1 MRGEERLLLAL
12 VFWPLAMPGLTH
24 REIFRNEQVAV
35 MELTILPGET
45 EPLHAHGN
53 YVSVQMSDAIAE
65 VTEEGTAARKVSLH
79 RGDVL
84 FRAPFRHAVKN
95 VGTTEIRAI
104 RIDFL
109 GPGRPGQPLW
119 ENAGLSPNY
128 KVLFENQFARAY
140 DIRIPAGT
148 KEPQHTHRDRVV
160 VCLSG
165 AELRHLLPDGST
177 EVSTLKT
184 NEVAWRRGNTHI
196 GQNLGRTDLWV
207 IAIEPK

>member
-1 MRGEERLLLAL
+1 MQ
-12 VFWPLAMPGLTH
+12 GLTH
-24 REIFRNEQVAV
+24 REIFRNELVAV
-35 MELTILPGET
+35 MELAVPPGET
-45 EPLHAHGN
+45 ESMHTHGN
-53 YVSVQMSDAIAE
+53 YVSVQMTDATVE
-65 VTEEGTAARKVSLH
+65 VTEEGSAPRKVELH

-84 FRAPFRHAVKN
+84 FRMPLRHMVKN
-95 VGTTEIRAI
+95 VGATEIRAI

-109 GPGRPGQPLW
+109 GPGRPGDALW
-119 ENAGLSPNY
+119 GNVGLSPNY

-165 AELRHLLPDGST
+165 AELRHLLPDGRT
-177 EVSTLKT
+177 EVSTLQT
-184 NEVAWRRGNTHI
+184 NEVAWRRGSTHI

>member
-1 MRGEERLLLAL
+1 MLAAL
-12 VFWPLAMPGLTH
+12 VWPLVMQGLTYT
-24 REIFRNEQVAV
+24 EIFRNELVAV
-35 MELTILPGET
+35 MELAILPGET
-45 EPLHAHGN
+45 EPMHAHRN
-53 YVSVQMSDAIAE
+53 YVSVQMSDGTAE
-65 VTEEGTAARKVSLH
+65 VTEEGAAARKVELH
-79 RGDVL
+79 RGEVL
-84 FRAPFRHAVKN
+84 FRTPLRHMVKN
-95 VGTTEIRAI
+95 LGSTEIRAI

-109 GPGRPGQPLW
+109 GPGRPGDAPW
-119 ENAGLSPNY
+119 GNVGLSPNY
-128 KVLFENQFARAY
+128 KLLFENQFARAY

-165 AELRHLLPDGST
+165 AELRHLMPDGRT

-184 NEVAWRRGNTHI
+184 NEVAWRRGGTHI